1 MFLKKSGVPQICMD
15 SRAGQCC
22 KGEQGIWSRG
32 EEGGLCGS
40 HLAERMMTRASSS
53 LASSSSDVTF
63 LVPGSN

>member
-1 MFLKKSGVPQICMD
+1 MPQICTD
-15 SRAGQCC
+15 SRAGQHC
-22 KGEQGIWSRG
+22 KGEQGIWCRG
-32 EEGGLCGS
+32 EEGELSGP